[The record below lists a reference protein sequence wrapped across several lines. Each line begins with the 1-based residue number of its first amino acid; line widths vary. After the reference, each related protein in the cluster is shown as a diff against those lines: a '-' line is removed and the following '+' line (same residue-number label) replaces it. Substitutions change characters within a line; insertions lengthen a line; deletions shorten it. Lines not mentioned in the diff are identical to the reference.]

1 MGCELIPGVAFSFGR
16 GCEESKLSE
25 GLIIQMQPTP
35 RYSFLL
41 PVEVVLLI
49 KSEEHGDSLC
59 ARTEPGAATLIGWCF
74 KEKKYKKKN
83 DPGQILKAT
92 WEFLKAKMANQLP
105 NVNPI
110 INLFPISKQEQLK
123 TAVLKTWQSITIE
136 ETHCLV
142 MFISSRH
149 QAVVAYKGFF

>member
-16 GCEESKLSE
+16 GCKESKLSE

-41 PVEVVLLI
+41 PVEVVLPI
-49 KSEEHGDSLC
+49 KSEEHGDSRC
-59 ARTEPGAATLIGWCF
+59 ARTEPGATTLIGWCF

-110 INLFPISKQEQLK
+110 INLFPISNKNN
-123 TAVLKTWQSITIE
+123 
-136 ETHCLV
+136 
-142 MFISSRH
+142 
-149 QAVVAYKGFF
+149 

>member
-1 MGCELIPGVAFSFGR
+1 MGCELIPGVAFSFGS
-16 GCEESKLSE
+16 GCEENKLSE

-35 RYSFLL
+35 WYSFLL
-41 PVEVVLLI
+41 PMAVVLLI
-49 KSEEHGDSLC
+49 KSEEHGDSRC
-59 ARTEPGAATLIGWCF
+59 AQTEPGTATLIGGCF
-74 KEKKYKKKN
+74 KVKKKN
-83 DPGQILKAT
+83 DPEQILKAT
-92 WEFLKAKMANQLP
+92 WEFLKAKMSSQSP

-110 INLFPISKQEQLK
+110 VNLFPISKQEQLK

-149 QAVVAYKGFF
+149 QAVAACKGFF

>member
-1 MGCELIPGVAFSFGR
+1 
-16 GCEESKLSE
+16 
-25 GLIIQMQPTP
+25 MQPTP

-41 PVEVVLLI
+41 PVEVVLPI
-49 KSEEHGDSLC
+49 KSEEHGDSRC

-110 INLFPISKQEQLK
+110 INLFPISNKNNWKQL
-123 TAVLKTWQSITIE
+123 
-136 ETHCLV
+136 
-142 MFISSRH
+142 F
-149 QAVVAYKGFF
+149 